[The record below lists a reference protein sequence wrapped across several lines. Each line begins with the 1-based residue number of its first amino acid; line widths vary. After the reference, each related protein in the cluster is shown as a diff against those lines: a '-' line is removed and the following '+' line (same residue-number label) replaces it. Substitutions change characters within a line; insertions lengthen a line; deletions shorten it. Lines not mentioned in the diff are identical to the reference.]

1 MSNKGKEARALFE
14 QGYNCAQAVA
24 GAFAD
29 EMGLPQETVVRTVS
43 PFGGGMGRLREVCGA
58 FSGALFV
65 LGALYGYE
73 DAAASEEKHRLYTE
87 VQALAA
93 DFREQN
99 GSLICRDLLGLRAG
113 ASDPKP
119 AERTAQYY
127 HDRRCGDM
135 VESAAAAMEAFLNT
149 HPRVSI

>member
-1 MSNKGKEARALFE
+1 MSQKGKEARALFE
-14 QGYNCAQAVA
+14 QGYNCAQSVA
-24 GAFAD
+24 GVFAA
-29 EMGLPQETVVRTVS
+29 EMGLERETVVRMIS

-65 LGALYGYE
+65 LGMLYGYD
-73 DAAASEEKHRLYTE
+73 DAAAGEEKHRLYKE

-93 DFREQN
+93 AFTAEN
-99 GSLICRDLLGLRAG
+99 GSIVCRELLGLRAG

-127 HDRRCGDM
+127 HERCCSDA
-135 VESAAAAMEAFLNT
+135 VESAAVLMEEFIAA
-149 HPRVSI
+149 HPLG

>member
-1 MSNKGKEARALFE
+1 MSQKGKEARALFE
-14 QGYNCAQAVA
+14 QGYNCAQSVA
-24 GAFAD
+24 GVFAA
-29 EMGLPQETVVRTVS
+29 EMGLERETVVRMIS

-65 LGALYGYE
+65 LGVLYGYS
-73 DAAASEEKHRLYTE
+73 DAAAGEEKHRLYKE

-93 DFREQN
+93 AFAAEN
-99 GSLICRDLLGLRAG
+99 GSIVCRELLGLRAG

-127 HDRRCGDM
+127 HERCCSDA
-135 VESAAAAMEAFLNT
+135 VESAAVLMEEFIAT
-149 HPRVSI
+149 HPLG